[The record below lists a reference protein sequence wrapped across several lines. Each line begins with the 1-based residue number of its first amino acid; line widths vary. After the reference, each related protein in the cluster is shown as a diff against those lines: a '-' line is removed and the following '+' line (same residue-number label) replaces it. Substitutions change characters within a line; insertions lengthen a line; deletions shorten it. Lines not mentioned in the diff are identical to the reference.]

1 MAVFLA
7 KTVERDENKISFTYR
22 YRISG
27 DPGLFRDRDKTEKA
41 ALESEPSRGRHDSGT
56 DSIGTSSGRSG
67 RSKRYFDPNYNYLD
81 PEWMKH
87 CEEILKRSE
96 VLNERLR
103 KQYGIVPEKYPV
115 DSDTRP
121 SFLRTPDEDRIVAQK
136 ARGRRS
142 ARTRDGKLRPPYT
155 PFPRKTDKA
164 TRDLARLI
172 VKGLAR
178 PGEGEDKQ
186 FRVTSTMSPI
196 AGLGPSFNA
205 IRRTQS
211 EPTVTRASTVITRS
225 DLIATKA
232 STPLSL
238 PPNLSSLIYTSSSST
253 QHPNARS
260 SSAHSRLTPQR
271 RSHSPTISD
280 VVQFRNRI
288 GALSDF
294 LRNPRH
300 KPPRPVVRSNSDAST
315 QQGGAG
321 STSSEQ

>member
-1 MAVFLA
+1 MATLTAVFLA

-27 DPGLFRDRDKTEKA
+27 DPGVFRDRDKTEKA
-41 ALESEPSRGRHDSGT
+41 ALESEQSRGRQDSGT
-56 DSIGTSSGRSG
+56 DSTGTSSGRS
-67 RSKRYFDPNYNYLD
+67 KKYFDPNYNYLD

-87 CEEILKRSE
+87 CEEILKRSA
-96 VLNERLR
+96 VFNERLR

-121 SFLRTPDEDRIVAQK
+121 SFLRTPDDDSNVAQK

-164 TRDLARLI
+164 TKDLARLI

-178 PGEGEDKQ
+178 PGLGEDKQ

-205 IRRTQS
+205 
-211 EPTVTRASTVITRS
+211 V
-225 DLIATKA
+225 
-232 STPLSL
+232 
-238 PPNLSSLIYTSSSST
+238 
-253 QHPNARS
+253 
-260 SSAHSRLTPQR
+260 
-271 RSHSPTISD
+271 
-280 VVQFRNRI
+280 
-288 GALSDF
+288 
-294 LRNPRH
+294 
-300 KPPRPVVRSNSDAST
+300 
-315 QQGGAG
+315 
-321 STSSEQ
+321 